1 MQQQRWLRIIPGALI
16 TYTIAYID
24 RVNVSMALPSLSR
37 SLHMD
42 PGQAGNA
49 AGIFF
54 WGYLLLQIPGGYIAN
69 RWSAKRF
76 IGILMVA
83 WGIAA
88 VGCGLVHTWHE
99 LWIMRLL
106 LGITQGGVFSATLV
120 LISHWFPRGERARA
134 NALWMLCGPIALII
148 SSPLSGWILDHWGW
162 RVMLISEGCFPF
174 LWLAAFSLLIYDH
187 PREARWISVEE
198 RKYLENTLESQE
210 AELEPVHPEPVL
222 RAIARPQVLLLVLIY
237 FLRMSSEVGFLM
249 WLPSAIEKARKLSN
263 AGIGG
268 LATFPFLVAIVA
280 MLVNSW
286 HSDKTG
292 ERRAHVAIPFALG
305 GVFLLIAVSISQY
318 SPAAAFA
325 FACLTTIGTYGPL
338 GPFWSVPTETL
349 PRNVAAASVGVIT
362 AVGSLGGFFGPVAI
376 GYLHKHEGNFQHGFE
391 LIGVALIVISL
402 LCLKINTRERGNA
415 GSRGSGTIDAFEPEK
430 TVSSQTE

>member
-1 MQQQRWLRIIPGALI
+1 
-16 TYTIAYID
+16 
-24 RVNVSMALPSLSR
+24 MALPSLSR
-37 SLHMD
+37 DLHMD

-54 WGYLLLQIPGGYIAN
+54 WGYLLLQIPGGHLAN

-76 IGILMVA
+76 ISILMVA

-88 VGCGLVHTWHE
+88 VGCGLVRTWHE
-99 LWIMRLL
+99 LWAMRLL

-174 LWLAAFSLLIYDH
+174 LWLAIFNMLIYDH
-187 PREARWISVEE
+187 PRDARWISAGE
-198 RKYLENTLESQE
+198 RKYLEDTLESQA
-210 AELEPVHPEPVL
+210 AELERVHPEPTL
-222 RAIARPQVLLLVLIY
+222 RAIVRPQVLLLVLIY
-237 FLRMSSEVGFLM
+237 FLRMSTEVGFLM
-249 WLPSAIEKARKLSN
+249 WLPSAIEKARKLSST
-263 AGIGG
+263 GIGG

-292 ERRAHVAIPFALG
+292 ERRAHVAVPFALG
-305 GVFLLIAVSISQY
+305 GVFLLIAVWLSQY
-318 SPAAAFA
+318 SPVTAFA
-325 FACLTTIGTYGPL
+325 FACLTTVGTYGPL
-338 GPFWSVPTETL
+338 GPFWSIPTETL
-349 PRNVAAASVGVIT
+349 SRNVAATAMGVIT
-362 AVGSLGGFFGPVAI
+362 ALGSLGGFFGPLAI
-376 GYLHKHEGNFQHGFE
+376 GYLKKHEGNFQHGFG
-391 LIGVALIVISL
+391 LIGFVLIVISL
-402 LCLKINTRERGNA
+402 LCLRIDYVRQPNA
-415 GSRGSGTIDAFEPEK
+415 VVT
-430 TVSSQTE
+430 

>member
-1 MQQQRWLRIIPGALI
+1 
-16 TYTIAYID
+16 
-24 RVNVSMALPSLSR
+24 
-37 SLHMD
+37 MD

-54 WGYLLLQIPGGYIAN
+54 WGYLLLQIPGGHIAN

-76 IGILMVA
+76 IGILLVA
-83 WGIAA
+83 WGLAA
-88 VGCGLVHTWHE
+88 MGCGLVHTWHE
-99 LWIMRLL
+99 LWVMRLL

-162 RVMLISEGCFPF
+162 RVMLISEGALPF
-174 LWLAAFSLLIYDH
+174 VWLTGFHLLIYDY
-187 PREARWISVEE
+187 PRKASWISADEQ
-198 RKYLENTLESQE
+198 KYLEETLHSQG
-210 AELEPVHPEPVL
+210 AELETVHPEPTL

-249 WLPSAIEKARKLSN
+249 WLPSAIEKAKKLSG

-268 LATFPFLVAIVA
+268 LAMFPFLVAIVA

-292 ERRAHVAIPFALG
+292 ERRAHVAVPFALG
-305 GVFLLIAVSISQY
+305 GICLVTAVSLSQY
-318 SPAAAFA
+318 WPVAAFG

-338 GPFWSVPTETL
+338 GPFWSIPTETL
-349 PRNVAAASVGVIT
+349 SRNVAATAMGVIT
-362 AVGSLGGFFGPVAI
+362 AIGSLGGFFGPVAI
-376 GYLHKHEGNFQHGFE
+376 GYLNKHEGNFQHGFG
-391 LIGVALIVISL
+391 LIGFVLIIISL
-402 LCLKINTRERGNA
+402 LCLRINSLRQPSAVRA
-415 GSRGSGTIDAFEPEK
+415 
-430 TVSSQTE
+430 